1 METLALLT
9 TAGLQIVEN
18 WIPVLILSP
27 AIAWAAIWG
36 DCE

>member
-18 WIPVLILSP
+18 FSMVLILSP

-36 DCE
+36 EE